1 MAEAEQLRG
10 AAERA
15 LPAPGAARG
24 PAGARARSLPRLE
37 HVPHLQQAAGGSPAR
52 PPRVGAWFP
61 PGPWGTGGS
70 SRDPSL
76 DLFLGVGME
85 DAGGRSHVSQD
96 GLKRYSQRR
105 PSTSDPLAST
115 FPSVVISVM
124 QRHAPVYGVL
134 GIKPRTVRFCES
146 T

>member
-1 MAEAEQLRG
+1 M
-10 AAERA
+10 
-15 LPAPGAARG
+15 
-24 PAGARARSLPRLE
+24 
-37 HVPHLQQAAGGSPAR
+37 
-52 PPRVGAWFP
+52 
-61 PGPWGTGGS
+61 
-70 SRDPSL
+70 

-124 QRHAPVYGVL
+124 KRLAPVYGVL
-134 GIKPRTVRFCES
+134 GIKPRTVRFRES
-146 T
+146 TLPLGLKPEFCKLQDVAEFPHWKARQYQGFM